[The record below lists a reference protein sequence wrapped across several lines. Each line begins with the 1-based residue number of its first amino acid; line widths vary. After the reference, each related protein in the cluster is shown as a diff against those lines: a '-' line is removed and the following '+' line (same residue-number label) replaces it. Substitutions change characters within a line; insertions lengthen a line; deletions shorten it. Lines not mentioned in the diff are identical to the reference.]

1 MRLRAIELDQFR
13 KFDRPVRVD
22 GLGPGVNVLCGP
34 NEHGKSTLMA
44 ALRAVLFERHNS
56 RTEAI
61 RGYQNRR
68 GSTAPTVA
76 LEFELEGSAH
86 RIEKRF
92 VLRPMARLLS
102 DGVAHEGDAAEER
115 LQRLLGV
122 SAPSRAVRDAA
133 KQAASIW
140 GALLVDQGDSFAQAA
155 LGEGARTTLSDCLQA
170 ELGSVS
176 GGAAIG
182 RLLKQVQG
190 QLGALL
196 DGRGQPRDRYK
207 AVLAED
213 AAASAEIAELGRRRH
228 ALDGDLSAAAAAR
241 RELAREA
248 DPADGERIA
257 NQLAQ
262 ARRHRDVL
270 LGLRD
275 RLRHAEG
282 EVRLAQAAH
291 DAVLAEQAS
300 RATRAA
306 ALSEAERALAG
317 LVRTEAEARA
327 RVDASHAALSDRR
340 AAHDAAARSH
350 DASLRALHR
359 AAARRAASLQASAC
373 AASRVRLTRA
383 QDAAARVAAASA
395 ALARLRPDEDAMR
408 ALQDA
413 VLADRGNQAALQAQA
428 TVLELDLGMAAQ
440 LEVEGEAADTVPP
453 GPVRLSLIRPAVLT
467 LRGLGTIRIVPAA
480 RDREHLLAR
489 AQDTARALRR
499 LLEAAGCA
507 DMAQAERVAAER
519 QAVRTALDGARRVLA
534 EAAPNGTG
542 ALREQA
548 AADADALARMLAEL
562 GLDAAPDADEA
573 ASALDASGAAEQQA
587 RDALHAAQDALL
599 APDAAR
605 ELAEATLQQAALDR
619 RTREAERN
627 RLDAERQRASAT
639 EADAALDA
647 WERAAADALR
657 SRRDAMAAITASAPD
672 GTPELADAAIRRLEE
687 SQSNRRGRIASLR
700 EAIARLDA
708 RIAAEEGV
716 GLDEAIEVARRRQEA
731 AARSVAHDAREV
743 AVLSLLRD
751 TLREAD
757 QAARERYLLPLTTRI
772 RPYLQAL
779 FPRARLSLNEDF
791 LIDGLSR
798 GETGT
803 GEEGEAFDDLSHGT
817 REQIAIL
824 SRLAFADML
833 LGGGRPAFLVLD
845 DALAFADGARMER
858 MFDILS
864 DAGTRMQIVVLT
876 CREEVAS
883 RLGGTR
889 IGFADAA
896 RT

>member
-13 KFDRPVRVD
+13 KFDRPIRVD

-68 GSTAPTVA
+68 NSTAPTVA
-76 LEFELEGSAH
+76 LEFELDGDAH

-92 VLRPMARLLS
+92 VLRPTARLLS
-102 DGVAHEGDAAEER
+102 NGVAHDGDAAEER
-115 LQRLLGV
+115 LQHLLGV
-122 SAPSRAVRDAA
+122 SAPSRAARDAA

-155 LGEGARTTLSDCLQA
+155 LGEGARTTLGDCLQA

-176 GGAAIG
+176 GGAATG

-190 QLGALL
+190 QLAALL

-207 AVLAED
+207 AAIAEGM
-213 AAASAEIAELGRRRH
+213 AADTGIAELERRRQ
-228 ALDGDLSAAAAAR
+228 ALDGDLSAAASAH

-248 DPADGERIA
+248 DPAEAERIA
-257 NQLAQ
+257 HGLAQ

-291 DAVLAEQAS
+291 DAVLAEQAT
-300 RATRAA
+300 RATRAS
-306 ALSEAERALAG
+306 ALSDAEHALAG
-317 LVRTEAEARA
+317 LLRVEADARA
-327 RVDASHAALSDRR
+327 RVDSARAALSDRR

-350 DASLRALHR
+350 DAAVRALDLAAARHAAAAQASAR
-359 AAARRAASLQASAC
+359 AAARA
-373 AASRVRLTRA
+373 RLSRA
-383 QDAAARVAAASA
+383 QDAAAHVASLSA

-408 ALQDA
+408 ALQA
-413 VLADRGNQAALQAQA
+413 AALANRANQAAMQAQA
-428 TVLELDLGMAAQ
+428 TVLDLDLAVAAH
-440 LEVEGEAADTVPP
+440 LEIEGEAAATVPA
-453 GPVRLSLIRPAVLT
+453 GSVRLSLVRPSILSVP
-467 LRGLGTIRIVPAA
+467 GLGTIRIAPAA
-480 RDREHLLAR
+480 RDREKLHAA
-489 AQDTARALRR
+489 AQDTVRSLRR
-499 LLEAAGCA
+499 LLDAAGCD

-519 QAVRTALDGARRVLA
+519 QAVRIALDDAKRMLTELA
-534 EAAPNGTG
+534 PHGTES
-542 ALREQA
+542 LRQQA
-548 AADADALARMLAEL
+548 AEDADALARALAEL
-562 GLDAAPDADEA
+562 RLDAAPDAGDA
-573 ASALDASGAAEQQA
+573 AAALDLARAAEQRA
-587 RDALHAAQDALL
+587 RDAAHAAQDALL
-599 APDAAR
+599 SPDAAR
-605 ELAEATLQQAALDR
+605 DLAEATLQQAALDR
-619 RTREAERN
+619 RTREADRD
-627 RLDAERQRASAT
+627 RLDAERRRATAAESD
-639 EADAALDA
+639 EALDA
-647 WERAAADALR
+647 RRGTAADALR
-657 SRRDAMAAITASAPD
+657 SRQEAVSTITASAPD

-687 SQSNRRGRIASLR
+687 SQSNRRGRVASLR
-700 EAIARLDA
+700 ESIARLEA

-716 GLDEAIEVARRRQEA
+716 GLDEAIEAARRRREA
-731 AARSVAHDAREV
+731 AARSVAHDEREA

-751 TLREAD
+751 TLKEAD
-757 QAARERYLLPLTTRI
+757 AAARERYLLPLTTRI

-779 FPRARLSLNEDF
+779 FPRARLSLNEEF

-798 GETGT
+798 GEPTT
-803 GEEGEAFDDLSHGT
+803 GEDGETFDSLSHGT

-845 DALAFADGARMER
+845 DALAFADSARMER
-858 MFDILS
+858 MFDILT
-864 DAGTRMQIVVLT
+864 DAGTRMQILVLT

-896 RT
+896 AD